1 MTKREIN
8 KHINNIKASVE
19 KIQTNRKG
27 MGPLSTL
34 TMIFVV
40 LKLTNNLAWSWGW
53 VLSPLWMPFVILV
66 VLAILIGQPLSLIRY
81 VK

>member
-1 MTKREIN
+1 MNRKQR
-8 KHINNIKASVE
+8 KAMKDLKKSVK
-19 KIQTNRKG
+19 KIQDNRKG

-53 VLSPLWMPFVILV
+53 VLSPLWMPFVIVL
-66 VLAILIGQPLSLIRY
+66 VLAILIGLPLSLVRY

>member
-1 MTKREIN
+1 MNRKQ
-8 KHINNIKASVE
+8 KKAMKDFKASVE

-53 VLSPLWMPFVILV
+53 VLSPLWMPFVIVV
-66 VLAILIGQPLSLIRY
+66 VLAILIGLPLSL
-81 VK
+81 VKGLK

>member
-1 MTKREIN
+1 MTKRERN
-8 KHINNIKASVE
+8 KYMKDIQKSME
-19 KIQTNRKG
+19 KIQNNRKG

-53 VLSPLWMPFVILV
+53 VLSPLWMPFVIV
-66 VLAILIGQPLSLIRY
+66 IVLALLIGLPLSVVRY

>member
-1 MTKREIN
+1 MNRKQ
-8 KHINNIKASVE
+8 KKAMKDIKESVQ
-19 KIQTNRKG
+19 KIQNNRKG

-53 VLSPLWMPFVILV
+53 VLSPLWMPFFIVV
-66 VLAILIGQPLSLIRY
+66 VLAILIGLPISLVRY